1 MSTAIS
7 TSLAPTLPGARTFGR
22 GGEVDRA
29 ILRTV
34 LYAALFQ
41 APLTVSQLHRSL
53 MDVGVD
59 RIEIRSRLRRSYLR
73 ERLEC
78 RGENVYLRGREA
90 CLDLHRERR
99 RRTREL
105 LETHRPLLQMVA
117 RLPFVRLVAVS
128 GACAHDNA
136 TDGNVDLFLV
146 VRRGRAWS
154 VCLAVMILARALG
167 RARTLGLNYIV
178 DEDGL
183 ALPEHDLFTAAEI
196 VGLRPLAGG
205 PSYLRFVEANAWV
218 AERFPNFFWMR
229 RDAAQVPPAGA
240 PRWLEAALE
249 LGLQST
255 LEALCRRVLGARFRR
270 RWDGSSGV
278 VLSPQRL
285 KLHPVDHAP
294 GLRAAFAE
302 VVERAEADE

>member
-1 MSTAIS
+1 MT
-7 TSLAPTLPGARTFGR
+7 
-22 GGEVDRA
+22 
-29 ILRTV
+29 
-34 LYAALFQ
+34 
-41 APLTVSQLHRSL
+41 QLHRSL

-59 RIEIRSRLRRSYLR
+59 RIEIRRRLRRSYLR

-90 CLDLHRERR
+90 CLDLQRERR

-105 LETHRPLLQMVA
+105 LEAHRPLSC
-117 RLPFVRLVAVS
+117 RWW
-128 GACAHDNA
+128 
-136 TDGNVDLFLV
+136 
-146 VRRGRAWS
+146 RGCRSCAWS
-154 VCLAVMILARALG
+154 PSPG
-167 RARTLGLNYIV
+167 PART
-178 DEDGL
+178 
-183 ALPEHDLFTAAEI
+183 TM
-196 VGLRPLAGG
+196 RPMET
-205 PSYLRFVEANAWV
+205 SISSSFVEANAWV

-229 RDAAQVPPAGA
+229 RDAGQVPAAGA
-240 PRWLEAALE
+240 PRWLEAALD
-249 LGLQST
+249 LGLAST